1 MEPGSSLNRS
11 AIQRGEE
18 TLGRC
23 YNRELVMIS
32 WLKKMEKKKNEGRL
46 NIKLE
51 LHSRSTVCV
60 LQFNLLLLRSLYR
73 DKTLCT

>member
-32 WLKKMEKKKNEGRL
+32 WGKKNEMEGRL
-46 NIKLE
+46 NIKIRTPQ
-51 LHSRSTVCV
+51 S
-60 LQFNLLLLRSLYR
+60 
-73 DKTLCT
+73 